1 MGRVLGFAGVMKI
14 CLLESKKAQSETN
27 LPPLGLGYLASSLR
41 SKEKNAQV
49 FYEENLEKIRHLT
62 PDLIG
67 ISSMTRNFGAAIEI
81 ARGIKQ
87 ASDIPIVIGGV
98 HLSALP
104 ESMPDCF
111 DIGVVGDG
119 EESFVEIVRSFS
131 RCGRLE
137 RGDLS
142 AIPGLVY
149 RDHGALVQTG
159 TRRLER
165 ILDGYPFPE
174 RDMFIGKGFLPYRTN
189 VHMVTS
195 RGCPFRCTFCYN
207 KGAWGQYRYFS
218 APYVA
223 SELSFILDRYRPS
236 SVTFID
242 DLFTGHLKRLKEVVR
257 LMRAGG
263 LHRRARYGCN
273 SRANLMNEESVRL
286 LTTMGVQEVFLGL
299 ESASNRVLSYL
310 NKSGCTKEIN
320 QRAINLC
327 ASNRISVNA
336 NFIIGTPV
344 ETGEDL
350 DETLQFIKE
359 NVRAFA
365 MVTFGSLIPLPGTV
379 FWDLAARRNLLGG
392 DFELTRAM
400 IERIDEAAFD
410 AYNRKF
416 AAVCAE
422 VRARRKKIRNRL
434 SRWRFLMRTLFWR
447 GVHAMTFHRGEC
459 AR

>member
-41 SKEKNAQV
+41 SQEKDAQV
-49 FYEENLEKIRHLT
+49 SYEENPDAILGLR

-67 ISSMTRNFGAAIEI
+67 ISSITRNFNAAIQI

-87 ASDIPIVIGGV
+87 CSDIPIIIGGV

-111 DIGVVGDG
+111 DIGVIGDG
-119 EESFVEIVRSFS
+119 EESFVEIVRALSQS
-131 RCGRLE
+131 GRLE

-142 AIPGLVY
+142 SVPGLVY
-149 RDHGALVQTG
+149 RDHGALVHTG
-159 TRRLER
+159 ARRLER
-165 ILDGYPFPE
+165 ILDKYPFPE
-174 RDMFIGKGFLPYRTN
+174 RDIFIGKGFIPCRTN

-207 KGAWGQYRYFS
+207 KGAWGQYRYFT
-218 APYVA
+218 APYVV
-223 SELSFILDRYRPS
+223 SELSTVLDRYCPS
-236 SVTFID
+236 RVTFID
-242 DLFTGHLKRLKEVVR
+242 DLFTGHLRRLRQVAR
-257 LMRAGG
+257 LMRERG

-273 SRANLMNEESVRL
+273 SRANLMNEETVSL
-286 LTTMGVQEVFLGL
+286 LRRMGVKEVFLGL

-320 QRAINLC
+320 QRALDLC
-327 ASNRISVNA
+327 YKNRIGVNA

-350 DETLQFIKE
+350 DETLRFIKE

-365 MVTFGSLIPLPGTV
+365 MLTFGSLIPLPGTV
-379 FWDLAARRNLLGG
+379 FWEIAKRRGLITDDLDIKKAL
-392 DFELTRAM
+392 
-400 IERIDEAAFD
+400 IENIDEATFD
-410 AYNRKF
+410 SYNRKF

-434 SRWRFLMRTLFWR
+434 SRWRSRMRTLFWR
-447 GVHAMTFHRGEC
+447 GVYAMRFHRGPC
-459 AR
+459 VR